1 MKTKL
6 GVLIIL
12 LAAALARAQTNNLT
26 ALLQQGLFEEQANGN
41 LDAAILDYQSLA
53 TQFDKDRQIAATA
66 VFRLGECYRMQGKT
80 NEAAAE
86 YQRILTDF
94 PDQTTLAT
102 LSRQDLTGLGI
113 FAQASASTS
122 ITSSAVL
129 DNLQSQ
135 YVLLKA
141 QLEQARQETNDEV
154 VAELF
159 NDNKELAEG
168 LRLELS
174 MDTPY
179 QAALQDAKASGH
191 PEQVADAERNLKEH
205 EQQVEKARQQILDFQ
220 EIRLQS
226 LESAIKQARAGQTAQ
241 PPTASGVSP
250 TLSDEDQEIQRIQT
264 MIQNSPDLINAP
276 VNGSTPLEK
285 AAANGWLKVAAF
297 LLDHGADVNARR
309 GTALFDA
316 VQAGNRAMVE
326 FLLAHGADVNAE
338 QENGD
343 TPLAIAA
350 RKGFQAVTET
360 LLASHADVNAQNN
373 SGTATLAWTPLVSA
387 MRGGNLKIV
396 QMLLAA
402 GAKVNLKD
410 SNGET
415 VLNYAI
421 GTSPEIVQALLNAG
435 TDPNTEDAIG
445 RTPLSCAVE
454 RDSPQVVKMLL
465 AAKADPNAGTLDAPL
480 LCAIH
485 SKDAASAELLL
496 QAGANPN
503 AKELMSWAISFGNS
517 EYPQGTSVTPLFL
530 AVLNKQFPMAQ
541 LLLKFKADPNDS
553 QTDGNPVLFDAL
565 GDTNILAALLD
576 AGGKADSRTSYG
588 WPLLDGAVSEKN
600 FTAVQM
606 LLLHGA
612 NASVRS
618 APDAETGYTPL
629 HIAALQLADPKIF
642 ELLLDNHADPN
653 VRGSDGKTPLDL
665 LKETIGQ
672 GSPAGQMV
680 NGISPED
687 EEKAKLAAQLADLLR
702 QHGALDNLPDWNSI
716 KVSRPSANFS
726 MIIFQK
732 STNDWNHFTLLELL
746 GEMRNGFESPSSGF
760 PDLAHLVIVRPGQTG
775 AETQKIKVN
784 LLNATNGID
793 CSKDI
798 PLQFGD
804 TVEIPEREHTLAAP
818 EIFLTK
824 DQAATIMDYLK
835 SRAGNVTL
843 IVDGGQTVQLP
854 LEPLYAS
861 SIGHVLQGNAA
872 QAVLTSDSDLSR
884 IKVTRRNPST
894 GRTDE
899 WILDCSD
906 HQSPNNGGLNY
917 GVVIL
922 NDNVNF
928 SASNQNAPLVSSGLW
943 LRNGDVIE
951 VPEKP

>member
-1 MKTKL
+1 MILQKRDNWPGRIWQHESIEIMKTKL
-6 GVLIIL
+6 GVLILL
-12 LAAALARAQTNNLT
+12 LAATLARAQTNNLT
-26 ALLQQGLFEEQANGN
+26 ALLQQGLFEEQANRN

-53 TQFDKDRQIAATA
+53 TQFDQDRQIAATA

-80 NEAAAE
+80 NEAAAQYE
-86 YQRILTDF
+86 RVLKDF
-94 PDQTTLAT
+94 SDQTTLAT

-113 FAQASASTS
+113 FAPPM
-122 ITSSAVL
+122 L
-129 DNLQSQ
+129 NELQ
-135 YVLLKA
+135 LKQ
-141 QLEQARQETNDEV
+141 QLELQRQE
-154 VAELF
+154 
-159 NDNKELAEG
+159 
-168 LRLELS
+168 
-174 MDTPY
+174 
-179 QAALQDAKASGH
+179 ALD
-191 PEQVADAERNLKEH
+191 
-205 EQQVEKARQQILDFQ
+205 
-220 EIRLQS
+220 
-226 LESAIKQARAGQTAQ
+226 AGQPVSSLTAA
-241 PPTASGVSP
+241 PT
-250 TLSDEDQEIQRIQT
+250 DEESQEIQRIQT

-276 VNGSTPLEK
+276 VNGSTPLEN
-285 AAANGWLKVAAF
+285 AATHGWLKVAAF
-297 LLDHGADVNARR
+297 LLDHGADVNARG

-326 FLLAHGADVNAE
+326 FLLAHGADVNAI
-338 QENGD
+338 NNSYKR
-343 TPLAIAA
+343 TPLET
-350 RKGFQAVTET
+350 AVQNDFEAVMEV
-360 LLASHADVNAQNN
+360 LLANKADVNVPDIFGN
-373 SGTATLAWTPLVSA
+373 TPLLTAAANGQV
-387 MRGGNLKIV
+387 KIA
-396 QMLLAA
+396 QTLLAA
-402 GAKVNLKD
+402 GANPNIETGQGRTLL
-410 SNGET
+410 SFAAGSGSPET
-415 VLNYAI
+415 V
-421 GTSPEIVQALLNAG
+421 ELLLG
-435 TDPNTEDAIG
+435 
-445 RTPLSCAVE
+445 
-454 RDSPQVVKMLL
+454 
-465 AAKADPNAGTLDAPL
+465 AKADPNAGTLDAPL

-485 SKDAASAELLL
+485 NKDAASAELLL

-530 AVLNKQFPMAQ
+530 AVLNKQFPMVQ

-588 WPLLDGAVSEKN
+588 WPLLDGAVSETN

-606 LLLHGA
+606 LLQHGA

-618 APDAETGYTPL
+618 APNAETGYTPL
-629 HIAALQLADPKIF
+629 HMAALQLADTKIF

-672 GSPAGQMV
+672 VSPAGQMV

-687 EEKAKLAAQLADLLR
+687 EEKAKLASQLADLLR

-716 KVSRPSANFS
+716 KVSRSSANFS

-746 GEMRNGFESPSSGF
+746 GEMRDGFSSPSSGF
-760 PDLAHLVIVRPGQTG
+760 PDLAHLVIVRPSQTG

-784 LLNATNGID
+784 LLNATNGIN

-804 TVEIPEREHTLAAP
+804 TVEIPELEHTLAAP
-818 EIFLTK
+818 EVFLTK

-835 SRAGNVTL
+835 NKAGSAKL

-854 LEPLYAS
+854 LEPLDFS
-861 SIGHVLQGNAA
+861 QIGNVLQENAA

-884 IKVTRRNPST
+884 VKVTRRNPST
-894 GRTDE
+894 GRTNE
-899 WILDCSD
+899 WILDLSNN
-906 HQSPNNGGLNY
+906 QSPGNFGSSPSTFQIRLQTIINNASRHNNNY
-917 GVVIL
+917 
-922 NDNVNF
+922 
-928 SASNQNAPLVSSGLW
+928 QPSSGLW

-951 VPEKP
+951 VPEKPQNNL